1 MEQNHNRR
9 SQGAA
14 RWLWRV
20 AGKYRGCVAGLML
33 MEAALGASGVAYAML
48 FREMIDG
55 AAAGRMRTFVWAAV
69 LLAGLTLAQM
79 ILDALG
85 SLLAEWTR
93 ATVENRLKSRL
104 FDCLLHKDFAT
115 VKAKHSGEWVSR
127 LTSDT
132 VVVANGL
139 VNILPGLAGMLA
151 RLAGA
156 LGMLLYLQPAF
167 VYVVLPAGL
176 AVLAVTTLL
185 RKVLKRL
192 HKQIQEASGAVLS
205 FLQERLESMMI
216 VHVFAMEERTGQQAA
231 QKMEAHKAARL
242 RRNHFSNLCYFGFGG
257 IVNGGYLLAA
267 VYCGYGI
274 MQGTIS
280 YGTFA
285 AVLQLVGQVQS
296 PVAGITGVVPQY
308 YAMTASAERLME
320 AEAYPDDG
328 GETPVP
334 AREIARFYRES
345 FESLG
350 VRGASFS
357 YRTFEGESHVSERLA
372 VIDGLDLEV
381 RKGEYVAF
389 TGHSGCG
396 KSTLLKLL
404 MCLYPLDKGQRYLKA
419 RTAAGPAE
427 YPLTAAWRGLF
438 AYVPQGNQLMSGTIR
453 EIVAFGEPAAMRQ
466 EQRLWRALEVA
477 CADGFVR
484 ELEHGLDTAL
494 GEHGSGLS
502 EGQMQR
508 IAIARAVFSERPI
521 LILDEC
527 TSSLDEDTEQKL
539 LTNLRRM
546 TQKTVLIITH
556 RPAALSICDRQVEM
570 VPEGRNHA

>member
-48 FREMIDG
+48 FREMING
-55 AAAGRMRTFVWAAV
+55 AAAGRMRTFVWAAM

-79 ILDALG
+79 ILDALV

-216 VHVFAMEERTGQQAA
+216 VHVFAMEERTGRQAA

-274 MQGTIS
+274 MQGTI
-280 YGTFA
+280 
-285 AVLQLVGQVQS
+285 
-296 PVAGITGVVPQY
+296 
-308 YAMTASAERLME
+308 
-320 AEAYPDDG
+320 
-328 GETPVP
+328 
-334 AREIARFYRES
+334 
-345 FESLG
+345 
-350 VRGASFS
+350 
-357 YRTFEGESHVSERLA
+357 
-372 VIDGLDLEV
+372 
-381 RKGEYVAF
+381 
-389 TGHSGCG
+389 
-396 KSTLLKLL
+396 
-404 MCLYPLDKGQRYLKA
+404 
-419 RTAAGPAE
+419 
-427 YPLTAAWRGLF
+427 
-438 AYVPQGNQLMSGTIR
+438 
-453 EIVAFGEPAAMRQ
+453 
-466 EQRLWRALEVA
+466 
-477 CADGFVR
+477 
-484 ELEHGLDTAL
+484 
-494 GEHGSGLS
+494 
-502 EGQMQR
+502 
-508 IAIARAVFSERPI
+508 
-521 LILDEC
+521 
-527 TSSLDEDTEQKL
+527 
-539 LTNLRRM
+539 
-546 TQKTVLIITH
+546 
-556 RPAALSICDRQVEM
+556 
-570 VPEGRNHA
+570 